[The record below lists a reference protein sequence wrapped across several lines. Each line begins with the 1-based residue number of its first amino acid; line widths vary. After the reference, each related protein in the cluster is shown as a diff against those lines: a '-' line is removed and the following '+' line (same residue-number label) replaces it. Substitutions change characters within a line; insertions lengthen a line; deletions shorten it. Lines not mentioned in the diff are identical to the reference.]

1 MPLAA
6 ISDELVEVATLAP
19 ELGRVLGQFGLAC
32 PSLLQQRSG
41 EDEPLDVKEDAV
53 DLILIKRAHG
63 AISPGGSKKKLR
75 AA

>member
-6 ISDELVEVATLAP
+6 TSDELGETTTLTL
-19 ELGRVLGQFGLAC
+19 ELSRMLGQFGLAC
-32 PSLLQQRSG
+32 PSLLQQGSR
-41 EDEPLDVKEDAV
+41 EDEPFDVKEDAV

-63 AISPGGSKKKLR
+63 AISPGVSKKKLR

>member
-6 ISDELVEVATLAP
+6 TSDELCEVTTLAL
-19 ELGRVLGQFGLAC
+19 ELGGVLGQFGLAC
-32 PSLLQQRSG
+32 PSLLQQGPR
-41 EDEPLDVKEDAV
+41 EDESFDVKQDAV